1 MKTSTKNFKSIMY
14 GVVALFVVTF
24 LTGFLQST
32 KYEFVIYLFYL
43 ILFVVGVKLI
53 IVTLK
58 SKVTWVLKAFL
69 FLVGFSLMPYFLFFI
84 IAVINN
90 LLLGS
95 GITEVMELVEDAL
108 YLVSLLLVIGVIG
121 SLVLCKTRNI
131 K

>member
-32 KYEFVIYLFYL
+32 KYEFIIYLFYL

>member
-53 IVTLK
+53 IVTVK
-58 SKVTWVLKAFL
+58 SKATWVLKAFL

>member
-32 KYEFVIYLFYL
+32 KYEFIIYLFYL

-69 FLVGFSLMPYFLFFI
+69 FLVGFSLMPYFLFFV

-90 LLLGS
+90 LLSGT